1 MFRALEA
8 PYEVETAKQ
17 VIDLRNKT
25 IHHLWNI
32 TYNHNVFNYSVWR
45 QSIVDEIKSFQ
56 SDLMKAIKDGY
67 EGQQDMGQEQW
78 SFSGA
83 FLFSLTVISTI
94 GYGNIS
100 PRTDRGKIMTILY
113 AIFGIP
119 LMLLYLTNIGDIL
132 AKAFRYVYGRL
143 CSCKSG
149 DNKKAYNRSVRYGLN
164 RSVSSVTPSGN
175 QRLSPQTPTHS
186 LPNSPMSSLNR
197 PMHPILHQIGSAPP
211 PGIGDQQTL
220 QTLTRDNASLF
231 QRQSNRGDLSDG
243 AITESAFNFNVVN
256 ERTKESTRVH
266 VPITLC
272 LVLLTSYVCGGGVL
286 FSLWEGWNFLDGAY
300 FCFVTLSTI
309 GFGDLVPGAS
319 VVGSDS
325 SQEKLVICSLYLLAG
340 MALLAM
346 CFNLMQEEVIHKV
359 RSCGQRLG
367 IISENRD
374 EEEYGDEFDMS

>member
-1 MFRALEA
+1 M
-8 PYEVETAKQ
+8 
-17 VIDLRNKT
+17 
-25 IHHLWNI
+25 
-32 TYNHNVFNYSVWR
+32 
-45 QSIVDEIKSFQ
+45 
-56 SDLMKAIKDGY
+56 
-67 EGQQDMGQEQW
+67 
-78 SFSGA
+78 
-83 FLFSLTVISTI
+83 

-100 PRTDRGKIMTILY
+100 PRTERGKIMTILY

-132 AKAFRYVYGRL
+132 AKAFRYVYGR
-143 CSCKSG
+143 CCVCKSESR
-149 DNKKAYNRSVRYGLN
+149 DRKQLYNRSVRYGLN
-164 RSVSSVTPSGN
+164 RSVSAVTPGIH
-175 QRLSPQTPTHS
+175 QRMLAQPTNS
-186 LPNSPMSSLNR
+186 LPNSPLSSLNR
-197 PMHPILHQIGSAPP
+197 PMHPILHQMSSAPP

-220 QTLTRDNASLF
+220 QTLTRDNTSLF
-231 QRQSNRGDLSDG
+231 QRQSNRGDLSETGDSAHTPPPHNNSLWEGWNFLDG
-243 AITESAFNFNVVN
+243 AYFCFVTLSTIGFGDLVPGASVVGSDSSQEKLFTESAFNFNVIN
-256 ERTKESTRVH
+256 ERTKESSRVH

-359 RSCGQRLG
+359 RSCGRRLGIISENRMALLAMCFNLMQEEVIHKVRSCGRRLG